1 MTGFEEEWRTQ
12 NRLSKIEALSRRI
25 KNLVKMGRFDDA
37 QEQVDAL
44 TVLLNE
50 WEGVR
55 RQEVDSRISRDER
68 DNRFDTFLS
77 EALRGDVEVHSL

>member
-12 NRLSKIEALSRRI
+12 NRLSKIEVLSRKI

-55 RQEVDSRISRDER
+55 RQEVDSRISQDER
-68 DNRFDTFLS
+68 DNGFDAFLS